1 MKRFKVYYRVM
12 NMHRACFRLTPVACC
27 LGAILAL
34 GALSGDLSRPAA
46 AQGVVVMVNGDPI
59 TSYDI
64 DQRSKFNQMVSRKES
79 VRREVIDELID
90 EKIKVQTGRRYKLEI
105 SDKDVDASFAEM
117 AQRMN
122 VSANQLAEM
131 LEKGGVDPGT
141 LKDRIRADMVWQ
153 QLIRGKFH
161 SSFQFR
167 EKDILAAI
175 DDKKNGDDVAT
186 KATAYDYV
194 LRPILFILPKGA
206 SQSAIAARQREA
218 EAMRHRIEDCEQ
230 GLRFARALPDV
241 LVLDP
246 VTRNSADLPPA
257 LQEIL
262 ERTGVGRLTNP
273 ERTDRGIQVF
283 AVCDKRE
290 TKVDT
295 PAMRKTRSEMFS
307 KQFEAKSK
315 RYLGELRS
323 QSWIEMK

>member
-1 MKRFKVYYRVM
+1 MKRIITIVAAVLAAGAPQAFAQGYPNKPVHVIISFTPGSATDIVGRVVTSKLVEYWGQPVVAD
-12 NMHRACFRLTPVACC
+12 NRA
-27 LGAILAL
+27 GAAGILAAETGIARPL
-34 GALSGDLSRPAA
+34 TALTAA
-46 AQGVVVMVNGDPI
+46 GLFHPGSI
-59 TSYDI
+59 
-64 DQRSKFNQMVSRKES
+64 
-79 VRREVIDELID
+79 VRA
-90 EKIKVQTGRRYKLEI
+90 K
-105 SDKDVDASFAEM
+105 A
-117 AQRMN
+117 
-122 VSANQLAEM
+122 
-131 LEKGGVDPGT
+131 
-141 LKDRIRADMVWQ
+141 RIRADIVWQ
-153 QLIRGKFH
+153 QIVRGKFQ

-175 DDKKNGDDVAT
+175 ENKKDDKGDDVAAKT
-186 KATAYDYV
+186 VAYDYV

-206 SQSAIAARQREA
+206 PQSAVAARQREA
-218 EAMRHRIEDCEQ
+218 EAMRSRIEDCEQ

-273 ERTDRGIQVF
+273 ETTDRGIQVF

-315 RYLGELRS
+315 RYLSELRR
-323 QSWIEMK
+323 QALIEMK

>member
-1 MKRFKVYYRVM
+1 M
-12 NMHRACFRLTPVACC
+12 NMHRVCFRLTSAACC
-27 LGAILAL
+27 LSAILTL

-46 AQGVVVMVNGDPI
+46 AQAVVVMVNGDPI
-59 TSYDI
+59 TSYDV
-64 DQRSKFNQMVSRKES
+64 DQRSKFHQLVARKAS
-79 VRREVIDELID
+79 PRQEVIDELIN
-90 EKIKVQTGRRYKLEI
+90 EKIKVQTGHRYKLEI

-117 AQRMN
+117 AGRMN
-122 VSANQLAEM
+122 LSADQLAQT
-131 LEKGGVDPGT
+131 LEKAGVDPGT

-153 QLIRGKFH
+153 QIVRGKFR

-167 EKDILAAI
+167 DKDILAAI
-175 DDKKNGDDVAT
+175 ESKKDGDDVAT
-186 KATAYDYV
+186 KTVAYDYV

-206 SQSAIAARQREA
+206 PQSAIAARQREA
-218 EAMRHRIEDCEQ
+218 EAMRNRIESCEQ

-246 VTRNSADLPPA
+246 VTRNSSDLPPA

-273 ERTDRGIQVF
+273 EKTDRGIQVF

-295 PAMRKTRSEMFS
+295 PAMRKTRNEMFS

-315 RYLGELRS
+315 RYLSELRR
-323 QSWIEMK
+323 QALIEMK